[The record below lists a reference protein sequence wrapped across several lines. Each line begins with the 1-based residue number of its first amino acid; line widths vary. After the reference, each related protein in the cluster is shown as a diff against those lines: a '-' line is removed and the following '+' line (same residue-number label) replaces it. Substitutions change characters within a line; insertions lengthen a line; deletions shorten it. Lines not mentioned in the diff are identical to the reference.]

1 MKFAK
6 KLILRTLNLSLV
18 AILAWYV
25 YQTFEAY
32 LNNPWTRDGQVRGQV
47 IQVAPRVSG
56 MVMRIA
62 VIDNQY
68 VSQGDLLFEI
78 DAQSFEIAVSQA
90 RANLQRDRITSK
102 ASKIEYDRLLDIV
115 KQDAGAVSARD
126 LNRREANYLQSL
138 SQIEVAEENLR
149 SAKLNLS
156 YTRVHASVDG
166 YISNINFQIGDQA
179 VANSPIV
186 ALVDSNSFWVF
197 GYFRESEIGHIGIGD
212 PARVTLMAYPDQ
224 PLQGTVESVG
234 WGIAPSDG
242 NIGYNLLPSIKPV
255 FQWIRLA
262 QRIPVRIKL
271 APLPENVELRFGF
284 TASVM
289 ILSGDQGQ

>member
-1 MKFAK
+1 VKFAK

>member
-6 KLILRTLNLSLV
+6 KLILGSINLALV
-18 AILAWYV
+18 ALLAWYG
-25 YQTFEAY
+25 YQKFEAY
-32 LNNPWTRDGQVRGQV
+32 INNPWTRDGQVRGQV

-56 MVMRIA
+56 MVMRIT

-78 DAQSFEIAVSQA
+78 DAQPFEIAVSQA
-90 RANLQRDRITSK
+90 KANLQRDRISSK
-102 ASKIEYDRLLDIV
+102 SSKIEYDRLLDIV

-138 SQIEVAEENLR
+138 SQIEVALESLH
-149 SAKLNLS
+149 SANLNLS

-166 YISNINFQIGDQA
+166 YVSNINFQIGDQA

-197 GYFRESEIGHIGIGD
+197 GYFRESEIEHIRIGD
-212 PARVTLMAYPDQ
+212 PARVTLMAYPEQ
-224 PLQGTVESVG
+224 PLEGTVESLG

-242 NIGYNLLPSIKPV
+242 NSGYNLLPSIKPV

-289 ILSGDQGQ
+289 ILSGDQG

>member
-1 MKFAK
+1 VKFAK
-6 KLILRTLNLSLV
+6 KLILGSINLALV
-18 AILAWYV
+18 ALLAWYG
-25 YQTFEAY
+25 YQKFEAY
-32 LNNPWTRDGQVRGQV
+32 INNPWTRDGQVRGQV

-56 MVMRIA
+56 MVMRIT

-68 VSQGDLLFEI
+68 VSRGDLLFEI
-78 DAQSFEIAVSQA
+78 DAQPFEIAVSQA
-90 RANLQRDRITSK
+90 KANLQRDRISSK
-102 ASKIEYDRLLDIV
+102 SSKIEYDRLLDIV

-138 SQIEVAEENLR
+138 SQIEVAVESLH
-149 SAKLNLS
+149 SANLNLS

-166 YISNINFQIGDQA
+166 YVSNINFQIGDQA

-197 GYFRESEIGHIGIGD
+197 GYFRESEIEHIRIGD
-212 PARVTLMAYPDQ
+212 PARVTLMAYPER
-224 PLQGTVESVG
+224 PIEGSVESLG

-242 NIGYNLLPSIKPV
+242 NTGYNLLPSIKPV

-289 ILSGDQGQ
+289 ILSGDQG

>member
-1 MKFAK
+1 MKFLK
-6 KLILRTLNLSLV
+6 KLSLSIINLAV
-18 AILAWYV
+18 IAAVAWYA
-25 YQTFEAY
+25 YQAFEEY
-32 LNNPWTRDGQVRGQV
+32 IHNPWTRDGQVRGHV

-56 MVMRIA
+56 MVTHIA

-68 VSQGDLLFEI
+68 VHQGDLLFGI
-78 DAQSFEIAVSQA
+78 DQETFEISIAQVE
-90 RANLQRDRITSK
+90 ANLKRDQISSRS
-102 ASKIEYDRLLDIV
+102 SKIEYDRLQEIFEKDP
-115 KQDAGAVSARD
+115 GAVSQKD

-138 SQIEVAEENLR
+138 SQIDVSKEKLR

-156 YTRVHASVDG
+156 YTQVYASVDG
-166 YISNINFQIGDQA
+166 YVSNVDFQIGTQA
-179 VANSPIV
+179 VANSPII

-197 GYFRESEIGHIGIGD
+197 GYFRESQIGKFKIGD
-212 PARVTLMAYPDQ
+212 PARVTLMAYPEQ
-224 PLQGTVESVG
+224 PLSGTVESLG

-242 NIGYNLLPSIKPV
+242 NTGANLLPSIKPV

-271 APLPENVELRFGF
+271 DKVPGEVELRFGL

-289 ILSGDQGQ
+289 VMDESR

>member
-6 KLILRTLNLSLV
+6 KLILGMVNLALV
-18 AILAWYV
+18 AVVAWYA
-25 YQTFEAY
+25 YQAFEDY
-32 LNNPWTRDGQVRGQV
+32 INNPWTRDGQVRGQV

-56 MVMRIA
+56 MVTRIA
-62 VIDNQY
+62 VIDNQF
-68 VSQGDLLFEI
+68 VRKGDLLFEI
-78 DAQSFEIAVSQA
+78 DQEAFNIAVTQA
-90 RANLQRDRITSK
+90 RANLQRDRISSK
-102 ASKIEYDRLLDIV
+102 ASKIEYDRLQDIA
-115 KQDAGAVSARD
+115 KQDAGAVSAKD

-149 SAKLNLS
+149 SAKLNLG
-156 YTRVHASVDG
+156 YTHVHASVDG
-166 YISNINFQIGDQA
+166 YVSNINFQIGDQA
-179 VANSPIV
+179 VANTPIL

-197 GYFRESEIGHIGIGD
+197 GYFRESEIGRIDLGD

-224 PLQGTVESVG
+224 PLAGTVESLG
-234 WGIAPSDG
+234 WGIAPNDG

-271 APLPENVELRFGF
+271 KDLPQGVELRYGL

-289 ILSGDQGQ
+289 ILPEREE

>member
-6 KLILRTLNLSLV
+6 KLILGMANLALV
-18 AILAWYV
+18 AVVAWYA
-25 YQTFEAY
+25 YQAFEDY
-32 LNNPWTRDGQVRGQV
+32 INNPWTRDGQVRGQV

-56 MVMRIA
+56 MVTRIA
-62 VIDNQY
+62 VIDNQF
-68 VSQGDLLFEI
+68 VRKGDLLFEI
-78 DAQSFEIAVSQA
+78 DQEAFNIAVTQA
-90 RANLQRDRITSK
+90 RANLQRDRISSK
-102 ASKIEYDRLLDIV
+102 ASKIEYDRLQDIA
-115 KQDAGAVSARD
+115 KQDAGAVSAKD

-149 SAKLNLS
+149 SAKLNLG
-156 YTRVHASVDG
+156 YTHVHASVDG
-166 YISNINFQIGDQA
+166 YVSNINFQIGDQA
-179 VANSPIV
+179 VANTPIL

-197 GYFRESEIGHIGIGD
+197 GYFRESEIGRIDLGD

-224 PLQGTVESVG
+224 PLAGTVESLG
-234 WGIAPSDG
+234 WGIAPNDG

-271 APLPENVELRFGF
+271 KDLPQGVELRYGL

-289 ILSGDQGQ
+289 ILPEREE

>member
-1 MKFAK
+1 VKFAK
-6 KLILRTLNLSLV
+6 KLILGSINLALV
-18 AILAWYV
+18 ALLAWYG
-25 YQTFEAY
+25 YQKFEAY
-32 LNNPWTRDGQVRGQV
+32 INNPWTRDGQVRGQV

-56 MVMRIA
+56 MVMRIT

-68 VSQGDLLFEI
+68 VSRGDLLFEI
-78 DAQSFEIAVSQA
+78 DAQPFEIAVSQA
-90 RANLQRDRITSK
+90 KANLQRHRISSK
-102 ASKIEYDRLLDIV
+102 SSKIEYDRLLDIV

-138 SQIEVAEENLR
+138 SQIEVALESLH
-149 SAKLNLS
+149 SANLNLS

-166 YISNINFQIGDQA
+166 YVSNINFQIGDQA

-197 GYFRESEIGHIGIGD
+197 GYFRESEIEHIRIGD
-212 PARVTLMAYPDQ
+212 PARVTLMAYPER
-224 PLQGTVESVG
+224 PIEGSVESLG

-242 NIGYNLLPSIKPV
+242 NTGYNLLPSIKPV

-289 ILSGDQGQ
+289 ILSGDQG

>member
-6 KLILRTLNLSLV
+6 KLILGMVNLALV
-18 AILAWYV
+18 AVVAWYA
-25 YQTFEAY
+25 YQAFEDDI
-32 LNNPWTRDGQVRGQV
+32 NNPWTRDGQVRGQV

-56 MVMRIA
+56 MVTRIA
-62 VIDNQY
+62 VIDNQF
-68 VSQGDLLFEI
+68 VRKGDLLFEI
-78 DAQSFEIAVSQA
+78 DQEAFVIAVTQA
-90 RANLQRDRITSK
+90 RANLQRDRISSK
-102 ASKIEYDRLLDIV
+102 ASKIEYDRLQDIA
-115 KQDAGAVSARD
+115 KQDAGAVSAKD

-149 SAKLNLS
+149 SAKLNLG
-156 YTRVHASVDG
+156 YTHVHASVDG
-166 YISNINFQIGDQA
+166 YVSNINFQIGDQA
-179 VANSPIV
+179 VANTPIL

-197 GYFRESEIGHIGIGD
+197 GYFRESEIGRIELGD

-224 PLQGTVESVG
+224 PLAGTVESLG
-234 WGIAPSDG
+234 WGIAPNDG

-271 APLPENVELRFGF
+271 KDLPQGVELRYGL

-289 ILSGDQGQ
+289 ILPEREE